1 MKFYK
6 ENNNLFL
13 ISDIASA
20 VTEIS
25 SVVGH
30 IQNFIISNFPK
41 NYFKHIRVE
50 TGESFVAQNVNDL
63 YNENL
68 NKIRY
73 PAVSIIPEV
82 MMDNPIDVIRLLPRS
97 GSNVMVYKNLR
108 TSYPCLARDPEDR
121 FSIYYTYSPMT
132 INVNF
137 KITLNSFVQ
146 VMNCGTWLRTKFQ
159 DGMFKYFNDRLINI
173 EVPKTYIKII
183 AQILG
188 KLDSNG
194 GFVENGEEFKDI
206 ELFLSAISKSEHQI
220 VKKKDLT
227 TSKIGFY
234 FAEKENLLTLFTD
247 LDVPSQVI
255 RDQGVE
261 SEYEINF
268 KVQTTFNLIDSF
280 IMSVNNEVFKPVL
293 KNSALVNE
301 IESGLADDGVNFL
314 QTAINMTILAD
325 YKDTVYMPNEKG
337 EKTNNIGQNIVHEVY
352 TYDGTRQLSELD
364 LTKILQPDLLRVHA
378 FARDNG
384 FDLHELLYI
393 QVQFK
398 YFDTA
403 YEVDYDKLLVTFTE
417 PIRSEFILNVYLN
430 NNAYHVLLNAM
441 KKNSF
446 YFSQNA
452 MSSLSAVYLDGYDD
466 NGKEILSKHKIRIY
480 KFANL
485 TDQYKRDIDK
495 SLRIMTIYGV
505 GYIGLVP
512 EDDIKASD
520 VKICIG
526 YDSFNKPI
534 IRALEL
540 VDSRK
545 KKARK
550 KAT

>member
-1 MKFYK
+1 
-6 ENNNLFL
+6 
-13 ISDIASA
+13 
-20 VTEIS
+20 
-25 SVVGH
+25 
-30 IQNFIISNFPK
+30 
-41 NYFKHIRVE
+41 
-50 TGESFVAQNVNDL
+50 
-63 YNENL
+63 
-68 NKIRY
+68 
-73 PAVSIIPEV
+73 
-82 MMDNPIDVIRLLPRS
+82 
-97 GSNVMVYKNLR
+97 
-108 TSYPCLARDPEDR
+108 
-121 FSIYYTYSPMT
+121 
-132 INVNF
+132 
-137 KITLNSFVQ
+137 
-146 VMNCGTWLRTKFQ
+146 MN
-159 DGMFKYFNDRLINI
+159 
-173 EVPKTYIKII
+173 
-183 AQILG
+183 IL
-188 KLDSNG
+188 
-194 GFVENGEEFKDI
+194 V
-206 ELFLSAISKSEHQI
+206 
-220 VKKKDLT
+220 
-227 TSKIGFY
+227 
-234 FAEKENLLTLFTD
+234 
-247 LDVPSQVI
+247 
-255 RDQGVE
+255 
-261 SEYEINF
+261 
-268 KVQTTFNLIDSF
+268 
-280 IMSVNNEVFKPVL
+280 
-293 KNSALVNE
+293 
-301 IESGLADDGVNFL
+301 
-314 QTAINMTILAD
+314 D

-452 MSSLSAVYLDGYDD
+452 MSSLSVVYLDGYDD

-512 EDDIKASD
+512 EDDVKASD